1 VSDGVSGEAA
11 AAAGKERSKLTVNGE
26 KPVNVKREEPAGR
39 SKEAAR
45 PAPAGR
51 GGGAM
56 EKYLGQEGILASKV
70 EGFES
75 RPGQLEMAQAVFQ
88 AFRSSGTLMAEA
100 GTGTGKTWAYL
111 VPAILSGKKVVV
123 STGTKTLQ
131 DQILDHDIPF
141 LRKNIDSGL
150 KVVCLKGRR
159 NYLCKRRFLEF
170 CYQPTLWSREETGL
184 IRRFQK
190 WASTSNSGDRSEIRW
205 LPDNFRAWND
215 VCSSSE
221 YCLGR
226 QCPEFSRCHL
236 TRLRNDAARADIV
249 VVNHHLFFADM
260 ALRQKGLDGVI
271 PEYEAVVFDEAHQLE
286 DVAGE
291 YFGIHFSSFALGQ
304 LSRDI
309 LKACGGADKA
319 DFSAVQAVGKQLDV
333 LSRLFSLGLTQAGKG
348 SGRFRFEPEKAGS
361 DFAGVCD
368 QIVHALGELPA
379 MVKPFEEKA
388 QNLACAGGRASELS
402 TALTS
407 LIEQKDQS
415 LVYWQEVTP
424 QGVFLK
430 ATPIEIGPILNELL
444 FSNVSTVVMTSATLS
459 VAGAFDFVRNALGV
473 PAGGREL
480 LVHSPFEYERQAIA
494 YIPRRFPAPNDGSF
508 CARMADE
515 AAAIIEKTC
524 GRTLLLFTS
533 YRNMHEVHKILEGR
547 ISFPLLVQGQ
557 KTKRALLQEFKDR
570 VESVLLA
577 TSSFWQGI
585 DVPGE
590 ALSCVIIDKLPFE
603 VPDDP
608 VTASRLDRIA
618 RQGGNGFYEYQVPRA
633 AIQLKQGIGR
643 LIRSSGDRGI
653 IAVFDIRMLT
663 KSYGQVFVKS
673 LPPCRIVHSLDQIDT
688 FLRGF

>member
-1 VSDGVSGEAA
+1 MNAEQEKSEGRPAEAA
-11 AAAGKERSKLTVNGE
+11 HPEQA
-26 KPVNVKREEPAGR
+26 
-39 SKEAAR
+39 
-45 PAPAGR
+45 
-51 GGGAM
+51 AM
-56 EKYLGQEGILASKV
+56 EKYFGPRGVLASKV
-70 EGFES
+70 EGFEP
-75 RPGQLEMAQAVFQ
+75 RAGQIEMARAVFE
-88 AFRSSGTLMAEA
+88 AFRSRATLMAEA

-111 VPAILSGKKVVV
+111 VPAMLCRKKVVV

-141 LRKNIDSGL
+141 LKKNIDSKL

-159 NYLCKRRFLEF
+159 NYLCRRRFLEF
-170 CYQPTLWSREETGL
+170 CYQPTIWAKDEATLF
-184 IRRFQK
+184 RRFQK
-190 WASTSNSGDRSEIRW
+190 WAATSNSGDRSEIHW

-236 TRLRNDAARADIV
+236 TRVRLDAARADIV

-260 ALRQKGLDGVI
+260 ALRIKGLDGVI

-291 YFGIHFSSFALGQ
+291 YFGLNFSSFALSQ

-309 LKACGGADKA
+309 LKGCGGGKNQDS
-319 DFSAVQAVGKQLDV
+319 SAVQAVGRQLEV
-333 LSRLFSLGLTQAGKG
+333 LSRLFVSGLAQPGRGAGRL
-348 SGRFRFEPEKAGS
+348 RFDPRRAAN
-361 DFAGVCD
+361 DFDATCA

-379 MVKPFEEKA
+379 MVKPFEEKDE
-388 QNLACAGGRASELS
+388 NLACAGRRAGELS

-407 LIEQKDQS
+407 LLEQKDQS
-415 LVYWQEVTP
+415 LVYWQEATQ
-424 QGVFLK
+424 QGVFLR
-430 ATPIEIGPILNELL
+430 ATPIAIGPILSELL
-444 FSNVSTVVMTSATLS
+444 FATVSSVVMTSATLS
-459 VAGAFDFVRNALGV
+459 VAGAFDFVRNSLGV
-473 PAGGREL
+473 PAKGREL
-480 LVHSPFEYERQAIA
+480 LVPSPFEYGRQAIA
-494 YIPRRFPAPNDGSF
+494 YIPVRFPAPNEASF
-508 CARMADE
+508 CARMAEE
-515 AAAIIEKTC
+515 AAEIIEKTR

-533 YRNMHEVHKILEGR
+533 YKNMHEVHKILEGK

-570 VESVLLA
+570 VESVLCA

-608 VTASRLDRIA
+608 VTASRLERIA
-618 RQGGNGFYEYQVPRA
+618 GQGGNGFYDYQVPRA

-643 LIRSSGDRGI
+643 LIRSSGDRGV
-653 IAVFDIRMLT
+653 IAVFDIRMMT

-673 LPPCRIVHSLDQIDT
+673 LPPCPIVHHLDQIDT
-688 FLRGF
+688 FWKGS

>member
-1 VSDGVSGEAA
+1 MNAKPEKSAGLPPEAPLPA
-11 AAAGKERSKLTVNGE
+11 RS
-26 KPVNVKREEPAGR
+26 
-39 SKEAAR
+39 
-45 PAPAGR
+45 
-51 GGGAM
+51 M
-56 EKYLGQEGILASKV
+56 EKYFGPQGLLASKV
-70 EGFES
+70 QGFES
-75 RPGQLEMAQAVFQ
+75 RPGQLEMARAVFDS
-88 AFRSSGTLMAEA
+88 FRSGEALMAEA

-111 VPAILSGKKVVV
+111 VPAMLSGKKVVV

-141 LRKNIDSGL
+141 LRENIDSRL

-170 CYQPTLWSREETGL
+170 CYQPTIFNREEAGL
-184 IRRFQK
+184 FRQFQK
-190 WASTSNSGDRSEIRW
+190 WALTSPSGDRAEIHW

-215 VCSSSE
+215 VCSGSE

-236 TRLRNDAARADIV
+236 TRLRSAAAHADLV

-260 ALRQKGLDGVI
+260 ALRQRGLDGVI

-291 YFGIHFSSFALGQ
+291 YFGINFSSFALAQ

-309 LKACGGADKA
+309 LKACGGAGKT
-319 DFSAVQAVGKQLDV
+319 DFGAVQALGRQLEV
-333 LSRLFSLGLTQAGKG
+333 LSRLFATGLARPGKAT
-348 SGRFRFEPEKAGS
+348 GRLLFDPQKAGS
-361 DFAGVCD
+361 DFHSTCG
-368 QIVHALGELPA
+368 QITHALGELPA

-388 QNLACAGGRASELS
+388 ENLACAGRRAAEFSE
-402 TALTS
+402 ALTS
-407 LIEQKDQS
+407 LIEQQDQS
-415 LVYWQEVTP
+415 LVYWQETTP
-424 QGVFLK
+424 QGAFLK
-430 ATPIEIGPILNELL
+430 ATPVEIGPILSKRL
-444 FSNVSTVVMTSATLS
+444 FASVSSVVMTSATLS
-459 VAGAFDFVRNALGV
+459 VAGTFDFVRNALGV
-473 PAGGREL
+473 PAEGREL
-480 LVHSPFEYERQAIA
+480 LVQSPFEYERQAIA
-494 YIPRRFPAPNDGSF
+494 YIPLRFPAPNEGSF
-508 CARMADE
+508 CARMAEE
-515 AAAIIEKTC
+515 AAQIIAKTN

-533 YRNMHEVHKILEGR
+533 YKNMHEVQKMLEGK
-547 ISFPLLVQGQ
+547 ICFPLLVQGQ

-618 RQGGNGFYEYQVPRA
+618 KQGGNSFYDYQVPRA
-633 AIQLKQGIGR
+633 AIQLKQGVGR
-643 LIRSSGDRGI
+643 LIRSSGDRGV
-653 IAVFDIRMLT
+653 IAVFDIRILT
-663 KSYGQVFVKS
+663 KGYGKVFVKS
-673 LPPCRIVHSLDQIDT
+673 LPPCRIVHRLGEIDA
-688 FLRGF
+688 FLSSS